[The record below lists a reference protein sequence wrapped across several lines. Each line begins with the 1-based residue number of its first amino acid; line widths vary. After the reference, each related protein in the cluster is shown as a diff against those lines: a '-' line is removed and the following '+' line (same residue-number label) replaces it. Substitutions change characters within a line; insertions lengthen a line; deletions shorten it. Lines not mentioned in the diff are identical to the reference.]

1 MGELLV
7 NTTGTQI
14 PMMAYLAVSLIMLFA
29 GIFGFI
35 TRKNMISIL
44 ISIELIL
51 NSVDINFVVFNRY
64 LFPGQFE
71 GMFFALFVI
80 AVAACE
86 TAVAIAIII
95 NIYKR
100 FGDVNV
106 DNLEG
111 MKG

>member
-7 NTTGTQI
+7 NTSGAPV
-14 PMMAYLAVSLIMLFA
+14 PMIAYLAVSVVMLFA
-29 GIFGFI
+29 GIYGFL
-35 TRKNMISIL
+35 TRKNLISIL

-51 NSVDINFVVFNRY
+51 NAVDINFAVFNRY
-64 LFPGQFE
+64 LYPDQFE
-71 GMFFALFVI
+71 GLFFALFVI
-80 AVAACE
+80 AIAACE
-86 TAVAIAIII
+86 TAIAIAIII

-100 FGDVNV
+100 FGDVDV